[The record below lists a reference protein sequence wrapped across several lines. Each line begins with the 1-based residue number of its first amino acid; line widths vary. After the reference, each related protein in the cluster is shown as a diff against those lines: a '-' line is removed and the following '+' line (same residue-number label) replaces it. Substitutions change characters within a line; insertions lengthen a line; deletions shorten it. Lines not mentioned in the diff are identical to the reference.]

1 MNFID
6 LNSDLGESFGN
17 YKLGDTA
24 AILDIVSSANL
35 ACGFHAGDPMVM
47 NETVKMCVE
56 KGVVIGAH
64 IGYPDLQGFGQ
75 GLWHI
80 AFYFF
85 HNAAPFSAA
94 RRMDSTM
101 RS

>member
-64 IGYPDLQGFGQ
+64 IR
-75 GLWHI
+75 I
-80 AFYFF
+80 CRA
-85 HNAAPFSAA
+85 SAA
-94 RRMDSTM
+94 VRWI
-101 RS
+101 